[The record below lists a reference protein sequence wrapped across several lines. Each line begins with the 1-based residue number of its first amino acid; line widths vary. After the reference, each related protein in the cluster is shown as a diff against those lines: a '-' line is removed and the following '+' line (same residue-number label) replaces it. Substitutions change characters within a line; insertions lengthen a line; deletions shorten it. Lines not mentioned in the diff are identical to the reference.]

1 MPILIECKNEYEF
14 SWNNLCDPKQKS
26 SQSLVPDIGLI
37 TNHGSSVKSNH
48 SQTSERN
55 DSPLAVGLSNSHS
68 IEIHPLL
75 MRSPSF
81 LSITEGLPVAVALVL
96 VGRLTSTLTID
107 DWKNVIHQV
116 LLPIYAAGIAGYLVL
131 RIYHVVL
138 EPLLLEAI
146 LPSHKKKKRGGDG
159 VLVGPPTLQEE
170 EEGGFDEAKE
180 ALAPQPIDMTG
191 IYKLVENDNF
201 EELLAAQGI
210 PWALRSA
217 ANRAR
222 PTHKFTHRGNLLT
235 IKIQGIIES
244 ETKYHIGGRATETA
258 VRGRQFHDTVTY
270 LEDKTGIQT
279 LKRAINDG
287 YTVKV
292 CRRLSPDKSK
302 LTMTST
308 VDFDDESKDSV
319 ECRQIFERIDSE

>member
-1 MPILIECKNEYEF
+1 MKVP
-14 SWNNLCDPKQKS
+14 
-26 SQSLVPDIGLI
+26 SL
-37 TNHGSSVKSNH
+37 
-48 SQTSERN
+48 
-55 DSPLAVGLSNSHS
+55 
-68 IEIHPLL
+68 
-75 MRSPSF
+75 

-96 VGRLTSTLTID
+96 VGRLTSTLTIE
-107 DWKNVIHQV
+107 DWKNVVHQV
-116 LLPIYAAGIAGYLVL
+116 LLPIYVAGIAGYLVL
-131 RIYHVVL
+131 RIYHVVI
-138 EPLLLEAI
+138 EPRLLEAI
-146 LPSHKKKKRGGDG
+146 SPSHKKNKKTRDAILAGSS
-159 VLVGPPTLQEE
+159 TTQEE
-170 EEGGFDEAKE
+170 EEEAFDEAFDEAKE
-180 ALAPQPIDMTG
+180 ASAPQPIDMTG

-279 LKRAINDG
+279 LKIAINDG

-319 ECRQIFERIDSE
+319 ECRQIFERINGE

>member
-1 MPILIECKNEYEF
+1 MRVP
-14 SWNNLCDPKQKS
+14 
-26 SQSLVPDIGLI
+26 SL
-37 TNHGSSVKSNH
+37 
-48 SQTSERN
+48 
-55 DSPLAVGLSNSHS
+55 
-68 IEIHPLL
+68 
-75 MRSPSF
+75 
-81 LSITEGLPVAVALVL
+81 LSITEGLPAAVAFVL
-96 VGRLTSTLTID
+96 VGRLSSTLTIE
-107 DWKNVIHQV
+107 DWKKVVHQIF
-116 LLPIYAAGIAGYLVL
+116 LPIYAAIVAGYLVL
-131 RIYHVVL
+131 RIYHVVI
-138 EPLLLEAI
+138 EPCLLEA
-146 LPSHKKKKRGGDG
+146 LSFSHKKKKKGDG
-159 VLVGPPTLQEE
+159 LLAGTLKEVVE
-170 EEGGFDEAKE
+170 GFDEAKE
-180 ALAPQPIDMTG
+180 ASAPQPIDMTG
-191 IYKLVENDNF
+191 VYKLVENDNF

-270 LEDKTGIQT
+270 LEDNAGIQT